1 MYIGVD
7 IFGAVYFFLT
17 LYNELAE
24 HKTDRHGR
32 KLLSNTW
39 LRKNRLQ
46 HRPIVNEYAD
56 LLRGALSFIG
66 CQLRPKM
73 RSFEIEVSCDVDRLY
88 ACHKQHIKWL
98 FREMALTIF
107 RERKLIRC
115 VNLLLSSKLI
125 GLQMTPF
132 TEI

>member
-1 MYIGVD
+1 MCTLGWISLVPYI
-7 IFGAVYFFLT
+7 FFNF
-17 LYNELAE
+17 YNELAE

-88 ACHKQHIKWL
+88 VPQATH
-98 FREMALTIF
+98 
-107 RERKLIRC
+107 
-115 VNLLLSSKLI
+115 
-125 GLQMTPF
+125 
-132 TEI
+132 